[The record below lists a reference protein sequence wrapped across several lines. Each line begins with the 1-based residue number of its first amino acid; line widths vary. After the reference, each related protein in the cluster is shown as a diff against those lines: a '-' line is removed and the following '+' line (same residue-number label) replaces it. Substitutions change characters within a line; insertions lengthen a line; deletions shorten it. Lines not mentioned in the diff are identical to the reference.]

1 MASIGGGG
9 GKGRR
14 EVAKGGGIAFAY
26 RLLGLALTYG
36 LMTLIARRYGADANG
51 YYNLFTAWMAV
62 LSVVATLGLSAS
74 NVRSVAE
81 YRAKEEWGKLRPL
94 HNGVLR
100 VVLGMSVLM
109 GAILFGLRLIAPLD
123 GPWSALSSTPVVI
136 MACALPFAAL
146 LLVNVEFIRGSKR
159 IAISELLRSPAVLAV
174 AFIGVALMHGGVRSP
189 SVMHAVGFGV
199 CAVIS
204 LVVVRRWLGKVER
217 EHQPLHIPVDMR
229 EHLTIAVPMIIT
241 SLVTTLNGR
250 LDTIMLGWYA
260 VPAVVGIYGTAVK
273 ISIATEFV
281 ISSMKTIAMPKIAEQ
296 FHGGKHDELND
307 TIHFSSGVIFW
318 LTVPVT
324 IILLVFP
331 EWILSIVGPGFE
343 QGATVLRIMAVA
355 HFVSAASGM
364 VGAFMNMTGNQMVF
378 TRIVVVAVLLN
389 LVLNIYLMPRYGMV
403 GAAWASAVSL
413 ALWNI
418 SAAVFIKRK
427 HDINMFYWPRMGKR
441 KTVNADNGEQ

>member
-1 MASIGGGG
+1 MAGIGGGG
-9 GKGRR
+9 GQGRK

-36 LMTLIARRYGADANG
+36 LMTLIARRYGADASG

-81 YRAKEEWGKLRPL
+81 YRAKGEWGKLRPL
-94 HNGVLR
+94 HNGVLK
-100 VVLGMSVLM
+100 VVLGVGVLM
-109 GAILFGLRLIAPLD
+109 GVILFCLRLLAPLD
-123 GPWSALSSTPVVI
+123 GPWSALSSAPVVI
-136 MACALPFAAL
+136 MACAMPFAAL

-159 IAISELLRSPAVLAV
+159 IAISELLRSPAVLAI
-174 AFIGVALMHGGVRSP
+174 AFIGVALVPGGVRTP

-199 CAVIS
+199 CALIS

-217 EHQPLHIPVDMR
+217 KNEAMYTPVDMR
-229 EHLTIAVPMIIT
+229 EHLTMALPMIIT
-241 SLVTTLNGR
+241 SLVTSLNGR

-281 ISSMKTIAMPKIAEQ
+281 ISSMKTITMPKIAEQ
-296 FHGGKHDELND
+296 FHSGKHEELKD

-324 IILLVFP
+324 MILLIFP
-331 EWILSIVGPGFE
+331 SWILSIVGPGFE

-364 VGAFMNMTGNQMVF
+364 VGAFMNMTGNQRVF
-378 TRIVVVAVLLN
+378 TRIVVVSVLLN
-389 LVLNIYLMPRYGMV
+389 LFLNMYLMPRYGME
-403 GAAWASAVSL
+403 GAAWASAVALS
-413 ALWNI
+413 LWNI
-418 SAAVFIKRK
+418 AGAVYIKRK
-427 HDINMFYWPRMGKR
+427 HDINMFYWPTFGKHR
-441 KTVNADNGEQ
+441 AAHAAEGD